1 MAGNTR
7 QVSDLQKDYCDVL
20 KGVSKDHP
28 VYLEE
33 DGEIGYVLMTVEDYL
48 EYEQAKA
55 MYQLMQGL
63 KEQED

>member
-7 QVSDLQKDYCDVL
+7 LVSDLQKDYCDVL
-20 KGVSKDHP
+20 KSVSKDNP

-33 DGEIGYVLMTVEDYL
+33 DGEIGYVIMTVEDYL
-48 EYEQAKA
+48 EYEQIKA

-63 KEQED
+63 KEQDD